1 MHRCITEGVSMNTRK
16 DKQPDQQRDQQ
27 RDQQGG
33 SAQEGGTRRG
43 ADLDERFGPG
53 SSPQERENDASGNTP
68 SREDMSRRG

>member
-27 RDQQGG
+27 GG
-33 SAQEGGTRRG
+33 SSQEGGTRRG
-43 ADLDERFGPG
+43 ADPDERFGPG